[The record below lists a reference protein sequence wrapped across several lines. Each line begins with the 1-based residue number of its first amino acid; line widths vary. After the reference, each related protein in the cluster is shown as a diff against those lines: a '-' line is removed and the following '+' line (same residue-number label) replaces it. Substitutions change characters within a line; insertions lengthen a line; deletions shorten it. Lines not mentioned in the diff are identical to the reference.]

1 MSSRLQVLRGE
12 FAGGVASAIPGL
24 AHALTLGLLAFAP
37 LGPEHADIG
46 IRAGFAAGI
55 FGGLAATVR
64 SGTPLPA
71 TGARASTS
79 LILAGFVATIAAD
92 PALGAAGVF
101 GLAIVCVAASG
112 VLQILFG
119 LLRLGSL
126 AKFVPY
132 PVLGGFMC
140 GVAILIALSQ
150 VPHVLGLAPSAMQK
164 PALEWLAA
172 AQPLTLWVG
181 LATAAIIFAVAKY
194 WKSAPAALVGLAAGT
209 AVYYAT
215 RFVVPDGAL
224 GPVVGAISGSLPLP
238 TAFAGVAE
246 LLAQPAA
253 ARHLPALVGAAAVIA
268 IIGSLDS
275 LLAAAAIDATAG
287 TRHRANRELVA
298 QGVGNIVSAAFGG
311 VPVALSPTRAIPA
324 WRAGGRTRAIGYI
337 AAGLL
342 AAVLLVG
349 TTALA
354 YLPLAVLGGIM
365 LTVAWGLVD
374 AWTRGIV
381 RRLAAGERDRMLLWS
396 VAVVVLVAAITVL
409 VNFVVAVITGLFLS
423 MALFIATMNRSLVRA
438 VHDGTV
444 RSSRRI
450 YGPEDARRLAD
461 ERRRIKVVEL
471 EGAIFFGSAER
482 LVTEAEHWAETADH
496 IVLDLRRVTA
506 IDATGALGLEQLA
519 KRLRGRKVNLALAGV
534 TPEGRHGLALVAY
547 GTFVDPAARHWFAD
561 ADQAIEWAERRL
573 LGSIDSFSPQEIPL
587 ERLAFAAGLDGGE
600 IEALR
605 QSLRRKELDPGE
617 TLFREHEPGEQLYLL
632 ARGAV
637 SISIGGG
644 DRTSRIVTFAPG
656 SIFGEAAMLDGGLR
670 SATAVVAEDAVVYS
684 LSRSG
689 LERLL
694 SIHPTLA
701 NKLLLNLGRHLSG
714 RLRQTTDA
722 LRELSDGPG

>member
-1 MSSRLQVLRGE
+1 M
-12 FAGGVASAIPGL
+12 
-24 AHALTLGLLAFAP
+24 
-37 LGPEHADIG
+37 
-46 IRAGFAAGI
+46 
-55 FGGLAATVR
+55 
-64 SGTPLPA
+64 
-71 TGARASTS
+71 
-79 LILAGFVATIAAD
+79 
-92 PALGAAGVF
+92 
-101 GLAIVCVAASG
+101 
-112 VLQILFG
+112 
-119 LLRLGSL
+119 
-126 AKFVPY
+126 
-132 PVLGGFMC
+132 
-140 GVAILIALSQ
+140 
-150 VPHVLGLAPSAMQK
+150 
-164 PALEWLAA
+164 
-172 AQPLTLWVG
+172 
-181 LATAAIIFAVAKY
+181 
-194 WKSAPAALVGLAAGT
+194 
-209 AVYYAT
+209 
-215 RFVVPDGAL
+215 
-224 GPVVGAISGSLPLP
+224 
-238 TAFAGVAE
+238 
-246 LLAQPAA
+246 
-253 ARHLPALVGAAAVIA
+253 
-268 IIGSLDS
+268 
-275 LLAAAAIDATAG
+275 
-287 TRHRANRELVA
+287 
-298 QGVGNIVSAAFGG
+298 
-311 VPVALSPTRAIPA
+311 
-324 WRAGGRTRAIGYI
+324 
-337 AAGLL
+337 
-342 AAVLLVG
+342 
-349 TTALA
+349 
-354 YLPLAVLGGIM
+354 
-365 LTVAWGLVD
+365 
-374 AWTRGIV
+374 
-381 RRLAAGERDRMLLWS
+381 
-396 VAVVVLVAAITVL
+396 
-409 VNFVVAVITGLFLS
+409 
-423 MALFIATMNRSLVRA
+423 
-438 VHDGTV
+438 
-444 RSSRRI
+444 
-450 YGPEDARRLAD
+450 
-461 ERRRIKVVEL
+461 VEL

-722 LRELSDGPG
+722 LRELSDGPGYGRVLPEVYSAPPRRE

>member
-1 MSSRLQVLRGE
+1 MPPRLQFLRGE

-55 FGGLAATVR
+55 FGGIAATVR

-71 TGARASTS
+71 TGARASTC
-79 LILAGFVATIAAD
+79 LILAGFVATLAAD

-101 GLAIVCVAASG
+101 GLAILCVAASG

-150 VPHVLGLAPSAMQK
+150 VPHILGLAPGAMQK

-181 LATAAIIFAVAKY
+181 LATAAIIFAVARY
-194 WKSAPAALVGLAAGT
+194 WKRAPAALVGLAAGT

-224 GPVVGAISGSLPLP
+224 GPVVGAIQGSLPLP
-238 TAFAGVAE
+238 TAFAGIAE
-246 LLAQPAA
+246 LVAQPAG
-253 ARHLPALVGAAAVIA
+253 ARHLPPLAAAAAVIA

-275 LLAAAAIDATAG
+275 LLAAGAIDAAAG

-311 VPVALSPTRAIPA
+311 APVALSPTRAIPA

-349 TTALA
+349 TPALA

-381 RRLAAGERDRMLLWS
+381 RRLAAGEREQMLLWS

-450 YGPEDARRLAD
+450 YGPEDAHRLAG

-471 EGAIFFGSAER
+471 EGAIFFGSTER
-482 LVTEAEHWAETADH
+482 LVTEAERWADTADH
-496 IVLDLRRVTA
+496 IVLDLHRVTA

-519 KRLRGRKVNLALAGV
+519 KRLRGQKVNLALAGV
-534 TPEGRHGLALVAY
+534 TPGGRHGLALVAY
-547 GTFVDPAARHWFAD
+547 GTFADPAARHWFAD

-573 LGSIDSFSPQEIPL
+573 LGSIDSFSQQEIPL

-605 QSLRRKELDPGE
+605 QVLRRKELDPGE
-617 TLFREHEPGEQLYLL
+617 TLFREGEPGDHLYLL

-637 SISIGGG
+637 SISIGGA
-644 DRTSRIVTFAPG
+644 DRASRIVTFAPG

-689 LERLL
+689 LEQLA
-694 SIHPTLA
+694 SIHPALA

-722 LRELSDGPG
+722 LRELSDGSG

>member
-1 MSSRLQVLRGE
+1 M
-12 FAGGVASAIPGL
+12 ASAIPGL

-46 IRAGFAAGI
+46 LRAGFAAGI

-79 LILAGFVATIAAD
+79 LILAGFVATLAAD
-92 PALGAAGVF
+92 PALGAAGAF
-101 GLAIVCVAASG
+101 GLAVLCVAASG

-119 LLRLGSL
+119 VLRLGSV

-132 PVLGGFMC
+132 PVLGGFMT

-150 VPHVLGLAPSAMQK
+150 VPHILGLAPGAVAK
-164 PALEWLAA
+164 PAREWLAA
-172 AQPLTLWVG
+172 AQPLTAWVAI
-181 LATAAIIFAVAKY
+181 ATAAIIWLVGWR
-194 WKSAPAALVGLAAGT
+194 WKRAPAALIGLVAGT
-209 AVYYAT
+209 GVYYLT
-215 RFVVPDGAL
+215 RFAFPDGAL
-224 GPVVGAISGSLPLP
+224 GPVVGAISGVLPLP
-238 TAFAGVAE
+238 TAFADVAE
-246 LLAQPAA
+246 LARQPAA
-253 ARHLPALVGAAAVIA
+253 ARHLPALAAAAAVIA

-275 LLAAAAIDATAG
+275 LLAAAAIDAAAG

-298 QGVGNIVSAAFGG
+298 QGLGNIVSAAFGG
-311 VPVALSPTRAIPA
+311 APVALSPTRAIPA

-342 AAVLLVG
+342 AFVLVAG
-349 TTALA
+349 TAALA
-354 YLPLAVLGGIM
+354 YLPLAVLGGVM

-381 RRLAAGERDRMLLWS
+381 RRLAAGERDPTLVWS
-396 VAVVVLVAAITVL
+396 AAMVVLVAAITVL
-409 VNFVVAVITGLFLS
+409 VNFVVAVVIGVFLS

-444 RSSRRI
+444 RTSRRI
-450 YGPEDARRLAD
+450 YGPEETLRLAA
-461 ERRRIKVVEL
+461 ERRRIKLVEL

-482 LVTEAEHWAETADH
+482 LVAAADAWADTADH

-519 KRLRGRKVNLALAGV
+519 KRLRARKVSLALAGV
-534 TPEGRHGLALVAY
+534 TPGGRHGLALVAY
-547 GTFVDPAARHWFAD
+547 GVFTDPAARNWFAD

-573 LGSIDSFSPQEIPL
+573 LGTVDSFAAREIPL
-587 ERLAFAAGLDGGE
+587 ERLAFAAGLDGSE
-600 IEALR
+600 VDTLR
-605 QSLRRKELDPGE
+605 QALRRKELDPGE
-617 TLFREHEPGEQLYLL
+617 ALFREGEPGEHLYLL
-632 ARGAV
+632 ARGA
-637 SISIGGG
+637 ISITVGGAAHA
-644 DRTSRIVTFAPG
+644 SRIVTFAPG
-656 SIFGEAAMLDGGLR
+656 SMFGEAAMLDGGAR

-684 LSRSG
+684 LSRTA
-689 LERLL
+689 LERLAL
-694 SIHPTLA
+694 THPALA

-722 LRELSDGPG
+722 LRELSEGP

>member
-12 FAGGVASAIPGL
+12 LAGGVASAIPGL

-101 GLAIVCVAASG
+101 GLAILCVGASG

-150 VPHVLGLAPSAMQK
+150 VPHVLGLAPSAMRE

-253 ARHLPALVGAAAVIA
+253 AGHLPALVGAAAVIA

-342 AAVLLVG
+342 AAVLLIG
-349 TTALA
+349 TPALA
-354 YLPLAVLGGIM
+354 YLPLAVLGGVM

-450 YGPEDARRLAD
+450 YGPEDARRLAA

-482 LVTEAEHWAETADH
+482 LVTEAERWADTADH

-534 TPEGRHGLALVAY
+534 TSEGRHGLALVAY
-547 GTFVDPAARHWFAD
+547 GTFADPAARHWFAD

-605 QSLRRKELDPGE
+605 RSLRRKELDPGE
-617 TLFREHEPGEQLYLL
+617 TLFREGEPGEHLYLL